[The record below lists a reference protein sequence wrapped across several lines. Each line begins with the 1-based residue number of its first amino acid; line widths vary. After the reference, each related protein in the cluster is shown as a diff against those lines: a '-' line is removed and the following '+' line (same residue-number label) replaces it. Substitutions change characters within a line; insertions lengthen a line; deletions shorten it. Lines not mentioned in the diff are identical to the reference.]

1 MQNQEETV
9 QIHIKS
15 IGKTVNFPV
24 RSSEF
29 CKRCKGSGKKD
40 KRPCPYCCGSGSVKM
55 LDCIRCNGTKLID
68 NGLKCNVCDGN
79 GTLTEVKTREFL
91 SARQF
96 CENFKKNPA
105 KTILIC
111 IACLVALAVC
121 AHIVSGYAFIDF
133 RLIKSWPAYISLL
146 VGLCAGFYVLVC
158 LNKMNKGS
166 YLPQSTKTLISVAV
180 IAIWIAAIVIPGP
193 VTGRY
198 CWIESQ
204 AKGIISEGVSSQGIS
219 CNKVKVVSSD
229 SDDYHAIANLSNGE
243 RMEVDIHYKKI
254 HTHNRKITYSIDVVP
269 VDKNNNS
276 SDGE

>member
-15 IGKTVNFPV
+15 MEKTVNFPV

-68 NGLKCNVCDGN
+68 NGLKCNVCNGN
-79 GTLTEVKTREFL
+79 GTLSEVETREFL

-111 IACLVALAVC
+111 LACLVALAIC
-121 AHIVSGYAFIDF
+121 AHIFSGYAFIDY
-133 RLIKSWPAYISLL
+133 RLIKSWPAYISLI

-166 YLPQSTKTLISVAV
+166 YLPQFTKTIISIAV
-180 IAIWIAAIVIPGP
+180 IALWIAAVAIPGP

-204 AKGIISEGVSSQGIS
+204 AKDIISNGISSQGIS
-219 CNKVKVVSSD
+219 CNKVKVISSD
-229 SDDYHAIANLSNGE
+229 SDEYRAIADLSNGE
-243 RMEVDIHYKKI
+243 IIEVNIHYKKI
-254 HTHNRKITYSIDVVP
+254 YAHNHKINYSIDVVP
-269 VDKNNNS
+269 VDRNGDS
-276 SDGE
+276 SNGE